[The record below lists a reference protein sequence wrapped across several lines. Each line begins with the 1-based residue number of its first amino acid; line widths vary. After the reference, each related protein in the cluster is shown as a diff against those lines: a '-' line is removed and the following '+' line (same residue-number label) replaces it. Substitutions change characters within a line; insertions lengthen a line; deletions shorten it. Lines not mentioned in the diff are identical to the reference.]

1 MFGRSARGAPARANH
16 RENDADEHEA
26 RAGGEREAH
35 PLVGSVAMHEGGVD
49 AAEQSESG
57 EPERRESC
65 ERVRQTRRPVGRA
78 EDAAQTPDKHRVA
91 GEHHEEV
98 ERECNRA
105 ADRVRGDEVWLPA
118 LIFAV
123 CNAGDTGN
131 ARGQREKMK

>member
-1 MFGRSARGAPARANH
+1 
-16 RENDADEHEA
+16 
-26 RAGGEREAH
+26 
-35 PLVGSVAMHEGGVD
+35 MHEGGVD